1 MGGTGRFFDSHMI
14 CMLVITILSRVL
26 NRPSLFSG
34 WCCPIS
40 LIAALFVRAPFGSL
54 PKPCPQHLQTWLP
67 T

>member
-40 LIAALFVRAPFGSL
+40 LIAALFEFM
-54 PKPCPQHLQTWLP
+54 
-67 T
+67 